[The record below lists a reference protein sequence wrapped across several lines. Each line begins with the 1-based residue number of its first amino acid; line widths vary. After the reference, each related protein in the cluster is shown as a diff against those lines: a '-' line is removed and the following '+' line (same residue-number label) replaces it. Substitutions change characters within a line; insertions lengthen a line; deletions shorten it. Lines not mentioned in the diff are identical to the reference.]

1 MKKLFF
7 ICVFLISAFGFA
19 QNEQLFEE
27 GKKAY
32 EAESYQ
38 KAIDS
43 WKRIIDNGKES
54 SNLYF
59 NLANAHYKMN
69 HVGPSIYYYEKALQL
84 TPNNNDVKTNLAF
97 AENARID
104 AIEPLPKTIFAKWY
118 SNIAGIFNYGD
129 WAIISVTCS
138 FLFVAFFL
146 FYYFSASERK
156 KRILF
161 TMTLLF
167 FICLIISVVMAFQT
181 YKYVQMD
188 RPAILFAET
197 AIVKSEPNLGSEDV
211 FTLHEGTKV
220 QIIETDNKWV
230 RITLLDGRD
239 GWLPKNDL
247 KEL

>member
-7 ICVFLISAFGFA
+7 IYVLLVSAFCFA

-32 EAESYQ
+32 AAENYQ

-43 WKRIIDNGKES
+43 WKRILDNGKES

-84 TPNNNDVKTNLAF
+84 TPNNSDVKTNLAF

-104 AIEPLPKTIFAKWY
+104 AIEPLPKTIFRKWY
-118 SNIAGIFNYGD
+118 ESIAGIFNYSD
-129 WAIISVTCS
+129 WAIISVACS
-138 FLFVAFFL
+138 FLFVGFFL
-146 FYYFSASERK
+146 FYYFSASEK
-156 KRILF
+156 SKRILF
-161 TMTLLF
+161 TTALGMLLF
-167 FICLIISVVMAFQT
+167 LIVSVVMAFQT

-197 AIVKSEPNLGSEDV
+197 ANVKEEPSLGSPDAFV
-211 FTLHEGTKV
+211 LHEGTKV
-220 QIIETDNKWV
+220 QIIASQNKWV
-230 RITLLDGRD
+230 RVSLVDGRD